1 MIQITI
7 ASVNVEAPSWQ
18 KPSPPG
24 VSWDNPEVNW
34 FLVKTFQTPAWICP
48 LDHPYHS
55 LAPLSAGD
63 GFEHLQ
69 NSRKKYSNC
78 IFFWFWL
85 KMASYWIFLT
95 KLGAY
100 YVRRPALLTLMGHQL
115 SAKIQVQLGCSFA
128 IAAQQGLIR
137 DINLGCVGYD
147 LKQGMHN
154 AAHWLETSHNFL
166 LAMLSPLANILI
178 SDWIW
183 AATFNPNVHL
193 P

>member
-115 SAKIQVQLGCSFA
+115 SAKIQVQLGHCCSAWACPWHQPWLCWLWLGAGNAHCSGLHLTWNIPWFP
-128 IAAQQGLIR
+128 IGQVITTGKHLGLWLDLGSHFQQDPRL
-137 DINLGCVGYD
+137 
-147 LKQGMHN
+147 
-154 AAHWLETSHNFL
+154 
-166 LAMLSPLANILI
+166 
-178 SDWIW
+178 
-183 AATFNPNVHL
+183 
-193 P
+193 